1 MSKEIP
7 CQKCGHVWLWAGWK
21 KQKDAFCP
29 EGHGCNSKTK
39 DSIEQLAATNK
50 QLEAKLATCRKYRDA
65 WHRWLGGDLSL
76 GLAKSRILGLITPDA
91 QAALDRVVAAERD
104 RIEELEAKLAKAME
118 ALGRAKASIENGGGG
133 GVTDVV
139 WLDDPC
145 PETLC
150 DFIDATLAELSSV
163 SCANLKGQDDE

>member
-50 QLEAKLATCRKYRDA
+50 QLEAKLAKA
-65 WHRWLGGDLSL
+65 VE
-76 GLAKSRILGLITPDA
+76 
-91 QAALDRVVAAERD
+91 ALDEAVYLLAPDDKDMMRKAGVY
-104 RIEELEAKLAKAME
+104 RI
-118 ALGRAKASIENGGGG
+118 
-133 GVTDVV
+133 VT
-139 WLDDPC
+139 
-145 PETLC
+145 
-150 DFIDATLAELSSV
+150 TLAEL
-163 SCANLKGQDDE
+163 KGEK